1 MLGVQVAENFQ
12 EGQQLVELTV
22 LHRQVRLPILSHLTR
37 WIDLPHPWWSQWVW
51 MLPAGCFAGQHAGGL
66 VPFLAQECQEEGNFE
81 GRIYQRV
88 WNVVEGYQI
97 DQAEVRCL

>member
-1 MLGVQVAENFQ
+1 M
-12 EGQQLVELTV
+12 
-22 LHRQVRLPILSHLTR
+22 
-37 WIDLPHPWWSQWVW
+37 W